1 MVVHYRTQG
10 FIVKQDNFKEAD
22 QLFTI
27 YTKDFGKL
35 KILGRAIRKI
45 KAKLR
50 GNTQLFS
57 FLELEFIQGKGHKT
71 LTNAMVINKFSEI
84 DQDLEKLKTIYQIS
98 QVLDDLI
105 KGQEPDEKIWKL
117 LSGTFQKL
125 NDLPFTIYHLPLIYY
140 YFFWNFI
147 SILGYHPQ
155 LDNCLLCVKKLKP
168 EKLSFSSE
176 QGGIICSN
184 CLKDKKESIDI
195 SPETIKVLRL
205 ILNKDWLIIRKLKKI
220 SESNLNNLEN
230 ISDNFLNF
238 ILNQIN

>member
-1 MVVHYRTQG
+1 MAVHYRTQG
-10 FIVKQDNFKEAD
+10 FILKQDNLKEAD

-57 FLELEFIQGKGHKT
+57 FLELEFIQGKSYKT
-71 LTNAMVINKFSEI
+71 LTNAIVIDKFSGI
-84 DQDLEKLKTIYQIS
+84 HKDLEKLKIAYQIS
-98 QVLDDLI
+98 EVLDDLI
-105 KGQEPDEKIWKL
+105 KGQEPDEKIWCL
-117 LSGTFQKL
+117 LNETFDRL
-125 NDLPFTIYHLPLIYY
+125 NDCKLKIIYY
-140 YFFWNFI
+140 YFLWNLV

-155 LDNCLLCVKKLKP
+155 LDNCVLCRKKLEP
-168 EKLSFSSE
+168 QKLSFIPE

-184 CLKDKKESIDI
+184 CLKDKKEAIDI

-220 SESNLNNLEN
+220 NESNLNNLEN

-238 ILNQIN
+238 ILSQIN

>member
-1 MVVHYRTQG
+1 MAVHYRTQG
-10 FIVKQDNFKEAD
+10 FIFKQDNFKEAD

-57 FLELEFIQGKGHKT
+57 FLELEFIQGKSYKT
-71 LTNAMVINKFSEI
+71 LTNTIVIDKFSGI
-84 DQDLEKLKTIYQIS
+84 HKDLEKLKIAYQLS
-98 QVLDDLI
+98 EVLDDLI
-105 KGQEPDEKIWKL
+105 KGQEPDEKIWCL
-117 LSGTFQKL
+117 LNETFDRL
-125 NDLPFTIYHLPLIYY
+125 NDCKLKIIYY
-140 YFFWNFI
+140 YFLWNLL

-155 LDNCLLCVKKLKP
+155 LKNCALCRKKLKP
-168 EKLSFSSE
+168 QKLSFIPE

-184 CLKDKKESIDI
+184 CLKDKKEAIDI

-230 ISDNFLNF
+230 ISDSFLNF
-238 ILNQIN
+238 ILSQIN

>member
-1 MVVHYRTQG
+1 MAVHYRTQG
-10 FIVKQDNFKEAD
+10 FILKQDNLKEAD

-57 FLELEFIQGKGHKT
+57 FLELEFIQGKSYKT
-71 LTNAMVINKFSEI
+71 LTNAIVIDKFSEI
-84 DQDLEKLKTIYQIS
+84 HKDLEKLKIAYQIS

-105 KGQEPDEKIWKL
+105 KGQEPDEEIWCL
-117 LSGTFQKL
+117 LNQTFNRL
-125 NDLPFTIYHLPLIYY
+125 NDCKLKIIYY
-140 YFFWNFI
+140 YFLWNLV

-155 LDNCLLCVKKLKP
+155 LDNCALCGKKLEP
-168 EKLSFSSE
+168 QKLSFIPE

-184 CLKDKKESIDI
+184 CLKDKKETIDI

-220 SESNLNNLEN
+220 NESNLNNLEN

-238 ILNQIN
+238 IISQIN

>member
-10 FIVKQDNFKEAD
+10 FILKQDNFKEAD

-50 GNTQLFS
+50 GNTKLFS
-57 FLELEFIQGKGHKT
+57 FVELEFIQGKSYRT
-71 LTNAMVINKFSEI
+71 LTNAVVIDKFSEI
-84 DQDLEKLKTIYQIS
+84 HKDLEKLKIIYQIS
-98 QVLDDLI
+98 EVLDDLI
-105 KGQEPDEKIWKL
+105 KGQEPDEKIWRL
-117 LSGTFQKL
+117 LNETFGRL

-140 YFFWNFI
+140 YFFWNLV
-147 SILGYHPQ
+147 SALGYHPQ
-155 LDNCLLCVKKLKP
+155 LDNCILCAKKLKP
-168 EKLSFSSE
+168 EKLSFISE

-184 CLKDKKESIDI
+184 CLKDKKQAINI

-230 ISDNFLNF
+230 VSDNFLNF

>member
-1 MVVHYRTQG
+1 MAVHYRTQG
-10 FIVKQDNFKEAD
+10 FILKQDNLKEAD

-57 FLELEFIQGKGHKT
+57 FLELEFIQGKSYKT
-71 LTNAMVINKFSEI
+71 LTDAIVIDKFSEI
-84 DQDLEKLKTIYQIS
+84 HKDLEKLKIVHQIS
-98 QVLDDLI
+98 EVLDDLI
-105 KGQEPDEKIWKL
+105 KGQEPDEEIWCL
-117 LSGTFQKL
+117 LNETFNRL
-125 NDLPFTIYHLPLIYY
+125 NDCKLKIIYY
-140 YFFWNFI
+140 YFLWNLV
-147 SILGYHPQ
+147 SVLGYHPQ
-155 LDNCLLCVKKLKP
+155 LDNCALCGKKLEP
-168 EKLSFSSE
+168 EKLSFIPE

-184 CLKDKKESIDI
+184 CLKDKKETINI

-205 ILNKDWLIIRKLKKI
+205 ILNKDWSIIRKLKRTN
-220 SESNLNNLEN
+220 ESNLNNLEN

-238 ILNQIN
+238 IISQIN